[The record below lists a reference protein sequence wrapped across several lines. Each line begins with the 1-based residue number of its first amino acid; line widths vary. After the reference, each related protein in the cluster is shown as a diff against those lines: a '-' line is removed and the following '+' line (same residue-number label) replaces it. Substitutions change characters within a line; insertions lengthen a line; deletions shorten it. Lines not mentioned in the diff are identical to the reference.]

1 MLYRHGFMDSQEL
14 FNLAFSA
21 GMACAGWFARQLW
34 EATERLKGDIK
45 SIEIDLPTNYVRK
58 VDIEARFDKIDL
70 ALARI
75 YDLIDRKQDKIK

>member
-1 MLYRHGFMDSQEL
+1 MDSQEL
-14 FNLAFSA
+14 FNLAFSVA
-21 GMACAGWFARQLW
+21 MACAGWFARQQW

-58 VDIEARFDKIDL
+58 VDIEARFDKIDS

-75 YDLIDRKQDKIK
+75 YDLIDRKQDKVK

>member
-1 MLYRHGFMDSQEL
+1 MDNQTLINFGLSV
-14 FNLAFSA
+14 A
-21 GMACAGWFARQLW
+21 MACAGWFARQLW

-45 SIEIDLPTNYVRK
+45 NIEIDLPTNYVRK

-75 YDLIDRKQDKIK
+75 YDLIDRKQDKVK

>member
-1 MLYRHGFMDSQEL
+1 MDNQTLINFGLSI
-14 FNLAFSA
+14 A
-21 GMACAGWFARQLW
+21 MASAGWFARQLW

-58 VDIEARFDKIDL
+58 LDQDARFDKIDL

>member
-1 MLYRHGFMDSQEL
+1 
-14 FNLAFSA
+14 
-21 GMACAGWFARQLW
+21 LW
-34 EATERLKGDIK
+34 EATERLKSDIK